1 MEKLRTEMRQK
12 KFTLEE
18 VLEELKKVKNVCPG
32 KHGGK
37 KK

>member
-12 KFTLEE
+12 MFTLEE
-18 VLEELKKVKNVCPG
+18 VLEELEKVKNVCPG